1 MAQAETTAAEG
12 VRRPVGRPRSQGER
26 YSEALVIKMTPRQL
40 ATILAL
46 VERDGAS
53 LAPSTYARWLLLH
66 RAVHSAAQAWIIL
79 VGFFAVL
86 LSLTIVLV

>member
-46 VERDGAS
+46 VERD
-53 LAPSTYARWLLLH
+53 
-66 RAVHSAAQAWIIL
+66 AWRTAIRPCRL
-79 VGFFAVL
+79 FRSSG
-86 LSLTIVLV
+86 SSG